1 MMVVSPIKVTDAVLL
16 SSSVAESEAAPY
28 APGTAYALNAL
39 CIYLHRVYRSLQPG
53 NTGHTPG
60 ATGNE
65 AWWEDKGPTNRW
77 AMLGDDPSVSTSAAD
92 AITVRLAPG
101 MVRALCLPDVDAGA
115 VQARMYFGAEKV
127 FDSGA
132 IDLRDERHVVDAYSY
147 FFGKFRSRTTV
158 LLTDLPPYAAGEIE
172 LAISRPGGT
181 VRCAPLVVGEL
192 DAYGEDEFGVS
203 VGIKDYSYVN
213 FTSTGKGTL
222 NKRGFAKTMDVPMVL
237 ERDEV
242 DRAFIGIAAL
252 RATPAL
258 YIIGGGQY
266 DCLVAYGIASFRIS
280 IPNAKKS
287 RCTLSLQGLTQ

>member
-1 MMVVSPIKVTDAVLL
+1 MKVVSPVKITDVMLV
-16 SSSVAESEAAPY
+16 SSSVAEAEGAPY

-39 CIYLHRVYRSLQPG
+39 CIHQHRVYRSLQAA

-77 AMLGDDPSVSTSAAD
+77 AMLGADPSVSTSAAD
-92 AITVRLAPG
+92 SITVRLAPG
-101 MVRALCLPDVDAGA
+101 MVRALCLPDVDAAA
-115 VQARMYFGAEKV
+115 VRARMFFGAEEV
-127 FDSGA
+127 FDSGD

-147 FFGKFRSRTTV
+147 CFGPFRHRTTV
-158 LLTDLPPYAAGEIE
+158 LITDLPPYAAGQIV
-172 LAISRPGGT
+172 LTISRAGET
-181 VRCAPLVVGEL
+181 VRSAPLVLGPL

-222 NKRGFAKTMDVPMVL
+222 TKRGFAKALDVPMVL

-242 DRAFIGIAAL
+242 DRAFVGIAAL

-266 DCLVAYGIASFRIS
+266 DCLVVYGVASFRIS
-280 IPNAKKS
+280 IANPKKS
-287 RCTLSLQGLTQ
+287 RCTLTIQGLTQ